1 MPDNTTISKKRLWPI
16 TTNRWLV
23 SLMLVWGIVFSIILG
38 SQDSLTARLYRIAAV
53 IILTAFSIWLTLR
66 KPRLGAVLA
75 LILSTIGL
83 AAGIAVGVR
92 FLNSNG
98 LCWQAL
104 AGLAGLLAGLGQLVL
119 GSSIFLSG
127 TRLIWRLI
135 AIPVIIL
142 IIAVLTWTFTPA
154 FLATYVPH
162 DVKINQTPPI
172 AEAHP
177 VNYTTKEGVDLFAW
191 YIPPT
196 NGTAVIL
203 RHGSGSSGKDVLNH
217 AAVLVNHGY
226 GVLITDARGHGRS
239 GGIAMDFGWYGD
251 ADIDAA
257 VDFLLSQPVVN
268 AQRIAVVGLSMGGE
282 EAVGA
287 IADNPHIAAVV
298 AEGATARTEADK
310 AWYRD
315 AYGFRGSIQTG
326 LEWMQYT
333 LTDLLTDAAKPV
345 SLAEAAAQGGRPVL
359 LITAGKVEEEHYAAA
374 YIKRHAPGKVI
385 IWNVAEAGHIQGLSA
400 APAEWE
406 AAVTG
411 FLDTALGLQ

>member
-1 MPDNTTISKKRLWPI
+1 MPDKTAISRKCFRVAAVGW
-16 TTNRWLV
+16 WLI
-23 SLMLVWGIVFSIILG
+23 SLLAVWGILMIVLLG
-38 SQDSLTARLYRIAAV
+38 SQGSLSGRLYRTAV
-53 IILTAFSIWLTLR
+53 VIVLTTLNIWLCR
-66 KPRLGAVLA
+66 WKPRLGAFFT
-75 LILSTIGL
+75 LIYGIIGL
-83 AAGIAVGVR
+83 AAGIAIGIR
-92 FLNSNG
+92 FLTSSG
-98 LCWQAL
+98 FSWQAL
-104 AGLAGLLAGLGQLVL
+104 VGLASLLTGIGLLIS
-119 GSSIFLSG
+119 GSMSLLSG
-127 TRLIWRLI
+127 VRLTWRL
-135 AIPVIIL
+135 ASIPVIIL
-142 IIAVLTWTFTPA
+142 FAAIFTWTFTPA

-162 DVKINQTPPI
+162 DAKIHQTPPTP
-172 AEAHP
+172 EAQP
-177 VNYTTKEGVDLFAW
+177 VNYLTRDGIDLFAW

-226 GVLITDARGHGRS
+226 GVLITDARGHGSS
-239 GGIAMDFGWYGD
+239 GGIAMDFGWFGD

-257 VDFLLSQPVVN
+257 VDFLLSQPEVN

-287 IADNPHIAAVV
+287 ITDNPHIAAAV
-298 AEGATARTEADK
+298 AEGATARTEVDK
-310 AWYRD
+310 AWYRE

-333 LTDLLTDAAKPV
+333 LADLLTDAAKPV

-374 YIKRHAPGKVI
+374 YIQRHAPGKVT
-385 IWNVAEAGHIQGLSA
+385 IWNVVEAGHIQGLSA